1 MQLDNLRSAEVVNT
15 YNTVNNMQIG
25 YAIYS
30 TTGYYFK
37 GEIDD
42 VRILDDVLIEEQ
54 IAGIVAGT
62 EWCTNFFYKELN
74 ESDLTCPG

>member
-1 MQLDNLRSAEVVNT
+1 MQRDNLRSAEVVNT
-15 YNTVNNMQIG
+15 DNTVNNMQIG

-62 EWCTNFFYKELN
+62 E
-74 ESDLTCPG
+74 